1 MIAEYGADPS
11 NAKGVIMFTNTQQ
24 VLRSAGVAGLI
35 AVAAAAAS
43 GAASAQPIPRSW
55 EASPDIHRVI
65 AEDDKYVV
73 IESVWK
79 PGQRDQIH
87 SSPARA
93 TYYLTDCNL
102 RIHLPDGK
110 RADFFSPALI
120 ARLSTAL
127 ESYSVE
133 NIGQSDCRSVTFVP
147 K

>member
-1 MIAEYGADPS
+1 MV
-11 NAKGVIMFTNTQQ
+11 NNTTR
-24 VLRSAGVAGLI
+24 VLRSVGVAALI
-35 AVAAAAAS
+35 AVAAAAAT
-43 GAASAQPIPRSW
+43 GVASAQPAHRGW
-55 EASPDIHRVI
+55 VASPDIHRVI
-65 AEDDKYVV
+65 AEDDKHVV
-73 IESVWK
+73 VESVWK

-102 RIHLPDGK
+102 RIHLTDGK
-110 RADFFSPALI
+110 RAEFFSPALI

-133 NIGQSDCRSVTFVP
+133 NIGQSDCRSVSFAP